1 MKTGEDRMTTLYPV
15 ILRVPEKERTLRG
28 RQQVQY
34 LSRLARYALK
44 QSAGKSGLTV
54 REFLK
59 NDQGVPL
66 PSDGIYWSVTH
77 KPEYVA
83 GVAAVTGIGIDV
95 EKIRP
100 CSPGLLQR
108 TAATEEWG
116 LAPGSPSRDLFFRY
130 WTAKESV
137 IKAVG
142 SGLRDLL
149 KCRVERIL
157 DETHLMIRYGNTPWH
172 IEHFFFDG
180 HIASVTKAGF
190 ETKWTVRPGIE
201 LI

>member
-1 MKTGEDRMTTLYPV
+1 MQNDEYRDSTLYPV
-15 ILRVPEKERTLRG
+15 ILRVAEEERKFSG
-28 RQQVQY
+28 RQQVRN

-44 QSAGKSGLTV
+44 CSARKSRLNV

-59 NDQGVPL
+59 NEDGAPL

-83 GVAAVTGIGIDV
+83 GVAALTDVGIDV

-100 CSPGLLQR
+100 CSPGLFKR
-108 TAATEEWG
+108 TASDQEWN
-116 LAPGSPSRDLFFRY
+116 LAPGSPSFELFFRY

-142 SGLRDLL
+142 TGLRDLL
-149 KCRVERIL
+149 KCRVQNIL
-157 DETHLMIRYGNTPWH
+157 DETHLTIKYGETHWH

-180 HIASVTKAGF
+180 HIASVTKNSSD
-190 ETKWTVRPGIE
+190 TKWTVSA
-201 LI
+201 